1 MASRKTSPIKTDFL
15 IIGGG
20 IAGLRAAIEAGQY
33 GDVLILNKGIRGES
47 SSEFAQ
53 GGVAAAL
60 SDDGGGIQS
69 HYQDT
74 VEAGRGLCQKDAVRV
89 LVEEGPL
96 RVRELIG
103 WGAEFDRAGNGFAL
117 TREGAH
123 HQNRI
128 LRAKGDATG
137 NEIVRTL
144 HRVIEE
150 KKNISIRNGH
160 FAMDLLLGPNQSGV
174 EGGKPICRGAWVLD
188 ERTGDQLLFLAQTV
202 ILATGGVGQVYQ
214 KTTNPLVATGDGIGL
229 ALASGAELSDM
240 EFFQFHPT
248 ALSLPAAPSFLL
260 SEAMRGEGAV
270 LRNTEGNR
278 FMDDYHP
285 DAELAPRDVVTRAIL
300 NEMQREHTD
309 HVFLDITHLDPTFLR
324 GRFPKINATC
334 LRYGID
340 MTSEPIPVAP
350 SAHYLMGGV
359 LTNLDG
365 ETSIPRL
372 YAVGEVA
379 CTGVHGANRLA
390 SNSLLE
396 GLVFGARVG
405 VAVGHVES
413 ISLEL
418 PDVSGQFEK
427 GFAGKG
433 FPETV
438 FAEANI
444 ASTANVEYLLV
455 QKELREM
462 MWKEVG
468 IIRSQDS
475 LKRAVQL
482 WGRWRWVLLN
492 PALSRLACETKNMLW
507 TTAAMIESALRRNE
521 SIGAHYLE
529 DDPCVTAGTS
539 KPSESARSLLSPIT
553 KASLKR
559 KFPIEESADSPDHA
573 KTI

>member
-1 MASRKTSPIKTDFL
+1 MPPKKTIPIKTDFL

-20 IAGLRAAIEAGQY
+20 IAGLRAAIEAGKY
-33 GDVLILNKGIRGES
+33 GKVIILNKGIKGES
-47 SSEFAQ
+47 SSDFAQ

-60 SDDGGGIQS
+60 SDDGAGIQS

-74 VEAGRGLCQKDAVRV
+74 VEAGRGLCQEDAVRI
-89 LVEEGPL
+89 LVEEGPQ
-96 RVRELIG
+96 RVRELIA
-103 WGAEFDRAGNGFAL
+103 WGAEFDRTEKGFAL

-123 HQNRI
+123 RQNRI
-128 LRAKGDATG
+128 LRARGDATG

-144 HRVIEE
+144 HRAIEKE
-150 KKNISIRNGH
+150 KNISIRNGH
-160 FAMDLLLGPNQSGV
+160 FAMDLLLSSKK
-174 EGGKPICRGAWVLD
+174 EGGGGENPFCQGAWVLD
-188 ERTGDQLLFLAQTV
+188 ERTGQRLLFLAQAV

-214 KTTNPLVATGDGIGL
+214 KTTNPLVATGDGISL
-229 ALASGAELSDM
+229 ALASGAEVTDM

-270 LRNTEGNR
+270 LRNTEGKR
-278 FMDDYHP
+278 FMGAYHP

-300 NEMQREHTD
+300 NEMRRELNQY
-309 HVFLDITHLDPTFLR
+309 VFLDITHLEPTFLR
-324 GRFPKINATC
+324 ERFPKIDATC

-340 MTSEPIPVAP
+340 ITSEPIPVAP

-359 LTNLDG
+359 LTNLNG
-365 ETSIPRL
+365 ETSIPGL

-405 VAVGHVES
+405 KAVGHVRPTL
-413 ISLEL
+413 LEPPDSSGL
-418 PDVSGQFEK
+418 SGPDV
-427 GFAGKG
+427 A
-433 FPETV
+433 ETV
-438 FAEANI
+438 FSEAEI
-444 ASTANVEYLLV
+444 ASVAKVEYLLV

-468 IIRSQDS
+468 IIRSQCS
-475 LKRAVQL
+475 LKRAVEK
-482 WGRWRWVLLN
+482 WGRWRWVLSN

-507 TTAAMIESALRRNE
+507 TAAAMIESALRRNE
-521 SIGAHYLE
+521 SIGAHFLE
-529 DDPCVTAGTS
+529 DDLCVTADTS
-539 KPSESARSLLSPIT
+539 IAPESARGLLSKIT
-553 KASLKR
+553 KASLAKN
-559 KFPIEESADSPDHA
+559 FPIEETAAQGAMRPSPR
-573 KTI
+573 

>member
-1 MASRKTSPIKTDFL
+1 MQAKKTNAILTDFL

-20 IAGLRAAIEAGQY
+20 IAGLRAAIEAEKY
-33 GDVLILNKGIRGES
+33 GKVIILNKGIKGES
-47 SSEFAQ
+47 SSDFAQ

-60 SDDGGGIQS
+60 GDDGEGIQS

-74 VEAGRGLCQKDAVRV
+74 VEAGMGLCQEDAVRV
-89 LVEEGPL
+89 LVEEGPQ

-103 WGAEFDRAGNGFAL
+103 WGAEFDRSGNGFAL
-117 TREGAH
+117 AREGAH
-123 HQNRI
+123 RQSRI

-137 NEIVRTL
+137 YEIVRTL
-144 HRVIEE
+144 HRVIEK

-160 FAMDLLLGPNQSGV
+160 FAMDLVLSPYQDDGNGQSTL
-174 EGGKPICRGAWVLD
+174 CQGAWVLD
-188 ERTGDQLLFLAQTV
+188 ERTEDRHLFLAQTV
-202 ILATGGVGQVYQ
+202 ILATGGVGQVYK

-229 ALASGAELSDM
+229 ALAAGAELSDM

-270 LRNTEGNR
+270 LRNTAGKQFMEG
-278 FMDDYHP
+278 YHP
-285 DAELAPRDVVTRAIL
+285 DAELAPRDIVTRAIVH
-300 NEMQREHTD
+300 EMHRELTQ
-309 HVFLDITHLDPTFLR
+309 HVFLDLTHLDSTFLR
-324 GRFPKINATC
+324 GRFPKIDATC

-340 MTSEPIPVAP
+340 MTNEPIPVAP

-359 LTNLDG
+359 LTNLKG

-405 VAVGHVES
+405 EAVGQVMA
-413 ISLEL
+413 IPLEASDL
-418 PDVSGQFEK
+418 LCQEK
-427 GFAGKG
+427 TGL
-433 FPETV
+433 
-438 FAEANI
+438 AEAGFSRTDTT
-444 ASTANVEYLLV
+444 STSRVEYLLV

-468 IIRSQDS
+468 IIRSQNS
-475 LKRAVQL
+475 LKRAAQK
-482 WGRWRWVLLN
+482 WGRWRWVFSRPTLT
-492 PALSRLACETKNMLW
+492 RLASETKNMLW
-507 TTAAMIESALRRNE
+507 TSAAMIESALRRNK
-521 SIGAHYLE
+521 SIGAHFLE

-539 KPSESARSLLSPIT
+539 RPPESTRALLSQIT
-553 KASLKR
+553 KTSLAKN
-559 KFPIEESADSPDHA
+559 FPIEETADSPAHA
-573 KTI
+573 KRT

>member
-1 MASRKTSPIKTDFL
+1 MLSKKTDVIFTDFL

-20 IAGLRAAIEAGQY
+20 IAGLRAAIEAEKY
-33 GDVLILNKGIRGES
+33 GKVIILNKGIKGES
-47 SSEFAQ
+47 SSDFAQ

-74 VEAGRGLCQKDAVRV
+74 VEAGRGLCQEDAVRV
-89 LVEEGPL
+89 LVEEGPQ

-103 WGAEFDRAGNGFAL
+103 WGAEFDRSGNGFAL

-123 HQNRI
+123 RQNRI

-137 NEIVRTL
+137 YEIVRTL
-144 HRVIEE
+144 HRVIEK

-160 FAMDLLLGPNQSGV
+160 FAMNLSLDAKVGEEKGSAC
-174 EGGKPICRGAWVLD
+174 KGAWVLD
-188 ERTGDQLLFLAQTV
+188 EQTGDRLLFMAQAV
-202 ILATGGVGQVYQ
+202 ILATGGVGQIYQ

-229 ALASGAELSDM
+229 ALAAGAALCDM

-270 LRNTEGNR
+270 LRNIEGKR
-278 FMDDYHP
+278 FMEGYHP
-285 DAELAPRDVVTRAIL
+285 DAELAPRDIVTRAIL
-300 NEMQREHTD
+300 NEMDREETH
-309 HVFLDITHLDPTFLR
+309 HVFLDLTHLDAAFLR
-324 GRFPKINATC
+324 GRFPKIDATC

-359 LTNLDG
+359 LTNLKG
-365 ETSIPRL
+365 ETSIPGL

-396 GLVFGARVG
+396 GLVFGARAG
-405 VAVGHVES
+405 EAVGQVMSVPLERHD
-413 ISLEL
+413 ISCQIETGL
-418 PDVSGQFEK
+418 
-427 GFAGKG
+427 AGKG
-433 FPETV
+433 T
-438 FAEANI
+438 
-444 ASTANVEYLLV
+444 ASVSKVEYLLV

-468 IIRSQDS
+468 IIRSRRS

-482 WGRWRWVLLN
+482 WGRWRWVFLR
-492 PALSRLACETKNMLW
+492 PTFTRLACETKNMLW
-507 TTAAMIESALRRNE
+507 TSAAMIESALRRNE
-521 SIGAHYLE
+521 SIGAHFLE
-529 DDPCVTAGTS
+529 DGPSVPAGTAL
-539 KPSESARSLLSPIT
+539 PSNGLRILLCQIT
-553 KASLKR
+553 KATLKEN
-559 KFPIEESADSPDHA
+559 FSIVETADSPEQA
-573 KTI
+573 KRA